1 MEPTQRYVA
10 IMKTFSSQLRKA
22 RAAAGFKSAQQ
33 FAGTLGMEP
42 HAYRKYE
49 RGESEPNYETLT
61 RICELLKITPNDLLP
76 LAAKSRTEGPKSSP
90 STRYQA
96 A

>member
-1 MEPTQRYVA
+1 MRIFAQKLKIARQNKYV
-10 IMKTFSSQLRKA
+10 
-22 RAAAGFKSAQQ
+22 SAEQ
-33 FAGTLGMEP
+33 FAHVLFMSP

-61 RICELLKITPNDLLP
+61 RICNLLGITPNDLLP
-76 LAAKSRTEGPKSSP
+76 EAAGVMTKRPRKAG
-90 STRYQA
+90 RRLVA